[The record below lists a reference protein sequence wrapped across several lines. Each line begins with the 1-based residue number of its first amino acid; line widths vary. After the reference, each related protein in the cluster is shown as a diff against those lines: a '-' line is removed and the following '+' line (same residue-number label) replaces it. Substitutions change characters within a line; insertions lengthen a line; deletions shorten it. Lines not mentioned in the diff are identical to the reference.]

1 MSAMTSSVARYKWI
15 RPFAK
20 RSVVVDKR
28 MTPSNFMTWSKA
40 CPKSRMSVVNARI
53 DNPYLDAF
61 AFDTTS
67 VEFIHT
73 AHLKSRSEFRF
84 AAVSHRR

>member
-1 MSAMTSSVARYKWI
+1 MSTMPSSVARYQWI
-15 RPFAK
+15 RPSAK
-20 RSVVVDKR
+20 CSVVEDKR
-28 MTPSNFMTWSKA
+28 MAPSNFMTWTKA

-53 DNPYLDAF
+53 DNSYLDAF
-61 AFDTTS
+61 TFDTTT

-73 AHLKSRSEFRF
+73 AHLKSRSELRL

>member
-1 MSAMTSSVARYKWI
+1 MAS
-15 RPFAK
+15 
-20 RSVVVDKR
+20 
-28 MTPSNFMTWSKA
+28 SNFMTWSKA
-40 CPKSRMSVVNARI
+40 CPKIGMSVVSARI

-73 AHLKSRSEFRF
+73 AHLKSRFEFLF